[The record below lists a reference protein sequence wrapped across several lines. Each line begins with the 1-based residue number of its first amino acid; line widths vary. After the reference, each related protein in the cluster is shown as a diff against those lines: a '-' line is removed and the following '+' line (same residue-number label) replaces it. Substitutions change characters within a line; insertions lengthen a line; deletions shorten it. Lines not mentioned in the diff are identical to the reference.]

1 MENKPIVWQV
11 SADNFGKGILL
22 RAISD
27 MRREELAQAA
37 LEVFLTHGAEGM
49 TLERVAKVAGSS
61 KGTVLHY
68 YQSKEALL
76 DRVLRDVLRV
86 LGQEARAAVAAH
98 PGVGQKIGAQLAL
111 CFRAEL
117 FTPDYARAWLSVVAK
132 SPENKG
138 LDRFRRLIAR
148 RLRSNLRAQL
158 RPLVGATEARP
169 IAESLAALID
179 GLWLRRAVDPGSLTP
194 ERAAALAQTH
204 LEESLAFL

>member
-1 MENKPIVWQV
+1 
-11 SADNFGKGILL
+11 L

-37 LEVFLTHGAEGM
+37 LEVFLIHGAEGM

-86 LGQEARAAVAAH
+86 LGQEARATVAAH
-98 PGVGQKIGAQLAL
+98 PAMREKIAAQISL

-117 FTPDYARAWLSVVAK
+117 FTPDYARAWLSVISK
-132 SPENKG
+132 SPENNG
-138 LDRFRRLIAR
+138 LDRFRRLMAR

-179 GLWLRRAVDPGSLTP
+179 GLWLRRALDPGSLTP
-194 ERAAALAQTH
+194 ERAAALAKTH

>member
-1 MENKPIVWQV
+1 M
-11 SADNFGKGILL
+11 FGKLIKTDRRGPPV
-22 RAISD
+22 RPISD

-49 TLERVAKVAGSS
+49 TLERVAKVVGSS

-68 YQSKEALL
+68 YHSKEALL
-76 DRVLRDVLRV
+76 DRVLRDILRV
-86 LGQEARAAVAAH
+86 LGHEARRSVGGH
-98 PGVGQKIGAQLAL
+98 PTAQQKLGAQIAL
-111 CFRAEL
+111 CFRPEL
-117 FTPDYARAWLSVVAK
+117 FTPDYARAWLSVVSK
-132 SPENKG
+132 SAETKG
-138 LDRFRRLIAR
+138 LDRYRRLMAR

-179 GLWLRRAVDPGSLTP
+179 GLWLRRAVDPVSLSP

>member
-1 MENKPIVWQV
+1 MRPI
-11 SADNFGKGILL
+11 AE
-22 RAISD
+22 

-37 LEVFLTHGAEGM
+37 LEVFLAHGADGM
-49 TLERVAKVAGSS
+49 TLERVAKVVGSS

-68 YQSKEALL
+68 YQTKEALL
-76 DRVLRDVLRV
+76 DRVLRDILRV
-86 LGQEARAAVAAH
+86 LGNEARQAVGRH
-98 PGVGQKIGAQLAL
+98 PSVRERLGAQIAL

-117 FTPDYARAWLSVVAK
+117 FTPAYARAWLSVVSK
-132 SPENKG
+132 SPENKS
-138 LDRFRRLIAR
+138 LDRYRHLLAR

-179 GLWLRRAVDPGSLTP
+179 GLWLRRAVDPASLSP